1 MTQLTPAD
9 LIRIL
14 GIVTLILVVS
24 MVGGTVLG
32 LALDAMLGT
41 SPVLVIGGLT
51 VGSLVAAIGV
61 WLYIRAHRN
70 VRAKGPGD
78 STDER

>member
-14 GIVTLILVVS
+14 GIVTVILVVS

-32 LALDAMLGT
+32 LVLDAMLGT

-51 VGSLVAAIGV
+51 VGSLVAALGV
-61 WLYIRAHRN
+61 WLYIRAHGD
-70 VRAKGPGD
+70 VRAPGPD
-78 STDER
+78 DRTDER